1 MAYRPTQSVP
11 EIREA
16 FRMSWSRSGFPDPME
31 EIKKR
36 LISLDEKITRTE
48 KTITGA
54 ANLINLIQRKVEGLT
69 IEG

>member
-1 MAYRPTQSVP
+1 
-11 EIREA
+11 
-16 FRMSWSRSGFPDPME
+16 MSWSRSGFPDPME

-54 ANLINLIQRKVEGLT
+54 ANLINVIQRKVEGLT